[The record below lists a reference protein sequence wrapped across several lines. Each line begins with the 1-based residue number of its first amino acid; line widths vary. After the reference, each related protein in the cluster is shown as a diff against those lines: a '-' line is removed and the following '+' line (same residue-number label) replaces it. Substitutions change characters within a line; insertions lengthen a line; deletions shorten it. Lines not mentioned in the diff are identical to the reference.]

1 MIITGSA
8 FLIRPGSLPTVL
20 DKLKTFSGVT
30 FHANSESETELVMTL
45 EAEDHHA
52 LDALCCNLTET
63 IPEIVNITHIYV
75 NFEEEVA
82 KIQSGEADKQ
92 SFPKPELPD

>member
-8 FLIRPGSLPTVL
+8 FLIRPGTIPTVL
-20 DKLKTFSGVT
+20 DKLKAFPGVT
-30 FHANSESETELVMTL
+30 FHAKSDAETELVVTL
-45 EAEDHHA
+45 EAENHRE
-52 LDALCCNLTET
+52 LDALCSNLTET

-75 NFEEEVA
+75 NFEEEIA

-92 SFPKPELPD
+92 SYPKPEMPD